1 MDNTESTV
9 NTISKPTEAARNT
22 AVLPQYI
29 CRVIKNF
36 LLVWLDANLDESKP
50 DFKNSLTNLQQIVV
64 SIRTFIDAEQC
75 IRFIRDIKEEKVVLI
90 ISGSLGQTVI
100 PNICTCSQLD
110 SIYVFCSNQ
119 SIHEQWTKDMLKVKG
134 VHTSIESICKAL
146 QVESARCDRDLA
158 SISCHG
164 IDSLFMYTQL
174 LKEALLEIN
183 DHDTKHVKELSD
195 YCRLQDNISNDEVEK
210 IATDYYRFTPIWW
223 YTAPYFIYSM
233 LNRGLRLFDINI
245 IVKMGFFIRHLHQ
258 NIEQLYR
265 EQWSTATTTPFEVYR
280 GQGLSRQ
287 DFKTMKRSKGG
298 VMSFNNFLSTSR
310 NRNIALSGF
319 ARPAALVGAESV
331 GILFAMTIDPTLCK
345 SSAQPYADVR
355 KVGFYQGQ
363 EEEIL
368 FSIYTIFRIDKIER
382 IDSEHRGRLWQVKL
396 TLVSN
401 DDAHLNKL
409 TAHTREELIGT
420 SGWSRVGSILIRM
433 EQSTK
438 AEQLFQ
444 LLLAN
449 ISSSDDDRANYNYQL
464 GCMYTVMN
472 IHSKAILFY
481 EQALKIYEA
490 RRPAPHT
497 LLATCYN
504 NIGTCY
510 KSIGEHS
517 KALSFYQRAVDI
529 NEEALASNHLSWTTP
544 STRTSCSL
552 LATSYNNIG
561 GLCYTSGNYA
571 QALLFY
577 KRAFAMKGNTLPPN
591 HRSFA
596 TCYNNIGLV
605 FDSMGK
611 YSKALSCYREAL
623 DIDRKNL
630 PDTYELIAQVKRN
643 IKLVKKKM

>member
-1 MDNTESTV
+1 MDNKESTV
-9 NTISKPTEAARNT
+9 NTIRKTT
-22 AVLPQYI
+22 ATVRSTSVLPRYI
-29 CRVIKNF
+29 RRVIKNF
-36 LLVWLDANLDESKP
+36 LLVWLDANLDESKQ
-50 DFKNSLTNLQQIVV
+50 DFKNSLTNLQQLVV
-64 SIRTFIDAEQC
+64 SIRTFTDAEQC
-75 IRFIRDIKEEKVVLI
+75 IRFIKDTKEEKIVLI

-100 PNICTCSQLD
+100 PNICACSQLD

-119 SIHEQWTKDMLKVKG
+119 SVHEQWTKDVLKVKG
-134 VHTSIESICKAL
+134 VHTSIESICNAL

-164 IDSLFMYTQL
+164 IDSLFMYAHL

-183 DHDTKHVKELSD
+183 DNDTKHIKELSD
-195 YCRLQDNISNDEVEK
+195 YCRLQDNISNDELDK

-223 YTAPYFIYSM
+223 YTAPYFFYSM

-258 NIEQLYR
+258 DIEQLYR
-265 EQWSTATTTPFEVYR
+265 EQRSTATTTPFEVYR
-280 GQGLSRQ
+280 GQGLSLK
-287 DFKTMKRSKGG
+287 DLNKMKRSKGG
-298 VMSFNNFLSTSR
+298 LMAFNNFLSTSR

-319 ARPAALVGAESV
+319 ARPAALVSAKSV

-345 SSAQPYADVR
+345 SSATPYADVR
-355 KVGFYQGQ
+355 KVGFYHGQ

-382 IDSEHRGRLWQVKL
+382 IDSEHRNRLWQVKL

-420 SGWSRVGSILIRM
+420 RGWSRVGNILIRM

-444 LLLAN
+444 LILAN
-449 ISSSDDDRANYNYQL
+449 ISTTDEDQANYNYQL
-464 GCMYTVMN
+464 GCMYTVMKTY
-472 IHSKAILFY
+472 SKAISSY
-481 EQALKIYEA
+481 EQALKIYETKL
-490 RRPAPHT
+490 PAAHP
-497 LLATCYN
+497 LLATCCN
-504 NIGTCY
+504 NIGTDY
-510 KSIGEHS
+510 KSIGEYS

-529 NEEALASNHLSWTTP
+529 NKEALASNHLSWTTS
-544 STRTSCSL
+544 STMTSCSL

-561 GLCYTSGNYA
+561 GLYYMSGNYA

-577 KRAFAMKGNTLPPN
+577 KRALTMKENTLPPN
-591 HRSFA
+591 HPSFA

-611 YSKALSCYREAL
+611 YSKALSFYQQAL
-623 DIDRKNL
+623 DVDRKNL
-630 PDTYELIAQVKRN
+630 PATRELIVEVKRN